1 MQHIQGSRGG
11 PASVRTHGL
20 CAPGLCHRLR
30 PLLGKSVTLRWR
42 LGLKRLEILFGEYYG
57 VFIIGDFYVVLGK
70 NWCEKVLCVC
80 AQSCPPL
87 CNSVDCAR
95 QAPLCMGSPRPECWS
110 GLPFPPPGD
119 LPDPGSEPTSPASQA
134 DSLSLSHLRSP
145 VCFALKSWCKRGDY
159 N

>member
-11 PASVRTHGL
+11 PVSVRTHGS

-30 PLLGKSVTLRWR
+30 PLLGKSVTLRVETWPEASR
-42 LGLKRLEILFGEYYG
+42 NPLWGILW

-134 DSLSLSHLRSP
+134 DSLPLSHLRSP